1 MLRVYSLH
9 KYLNVSISIFSC
21 LVFQYV
27 STFRYNS
34 FLLEQRRKTLKEK
47 LARKERKKEKKRR
60 KILEEG
66 GVLPKELKEVLF
78 LQFLQILSVKY
89 F

>member
-9 KYLNVSISIFSC
+9 KYLTVSISVFSC
-21 LVFQYV
+21 LVFKYI

-47 LARKERKKEKKRR
+47 LARKERKREKKRR

-66 GVLPKELKEVLF
+66 GVLPKELKEVLVF
-78 LQFLQILSVKY
+78 QILPVKY